1 MDLLIVEG
9 KKPIKHDCDEK
20 EEKIDFIT
28 SYLKTISKNVTK
40 EEDTSEQ
47 ERREDTN

>member
-1 MDLLIVEG
+1 MKLLIVEG

-28 SYLKTISKNVTK
+28 SYLKTISKNVAK
-40 EEDTSEQ
+40 GEDSSEQ
-47 ERREDTN
+47 ERRETSN